1 MRRFLLVALLV
12 IPACVSH
19 ATADPGYTL
28 QEWSVR
34 GPEQLVPGA
43 NTIAIHNNGEYTH
56 TLVITDEHG
65 NVLAATGLVA
75 PGTDAA
81 LDVDLPPGTYSFTCR
96 IVAADDEGILH
107 DHYQSGMFLT
117 VGISG

>member
-1 MRRFLLVALLV
+1 MRRIMLLALLV
-12 IPACVSH
+12 IPACAGH
-19 ATADPGYTL
+19 ATADPAYTL
-28 QEWSVR
+28 KEWSVR
-34 GPEQLVPGA
+34 GPDQLVEGA
-43 NTIAIHNNGEYTH
+43 NTIAIHNDGEYTH
-56 TLVITDEHG
+56 TLVVTDEHG

-96 IVAADDEGILH
+96 IVAADDEGSLV

-117 VGISG
+117 VGISR